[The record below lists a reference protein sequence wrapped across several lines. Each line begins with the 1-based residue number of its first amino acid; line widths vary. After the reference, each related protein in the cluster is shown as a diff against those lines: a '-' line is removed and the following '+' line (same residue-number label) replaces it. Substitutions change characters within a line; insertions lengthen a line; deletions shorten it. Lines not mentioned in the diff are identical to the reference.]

1 MTRSLI
7 LRDSVKNHLL
17 EQIRNGELQIGKT
30 INLAKLSREVGISVT
45 PIREALS
52 QLEHARVIKAVPKR
66 GFLVTRLSKREA
78 QELYEI
84 TAQLEMMALES
95 SSFSTADLNA
105 LRNQHRRME
114 MENTP
119 KDSIANRFEFHDLLV
134 QNCKNKVLLQILD
147 DLKMRLLF
155 YERGLGD
162 DSSFHTLLNNQNE
175 AIVQAL
181 EEDNLPAA
189 ALILKM
195 SWMAVLEYIE
205 SRIGQ
210 K

>member
-1 MTRSLI
+1 MTQSLV
-7 LRDSVKNHLL
+7 LRDSVKDYLL
-17 EQIRNGELQIGKT
+17 GQIQKGELPIGKT
-30 INLAKLSREVGISVT
+30 INLAKLSREIGVSVT

-66 GFLVTRLSKREA
+66 GFLVTRLSKEEA
-78 QELYEI
+78 RDLYEM
-84 TAQLEMMALES
+84 TAQLEMMALEA
-95 SSFSTADLNA
+95 SSFSKMDLNT
-105 LRNQHRRME
+105 LRTHHKKME
-114 MENTP
+114 IAGNS
-119 KDSIANRFEFHDLLV
+119 KDAISHRFEFHGLLV
-134 QNCKNKVLLQILD
+134 QNCKNKVLLQILE

-155 YERGLGD
+155 YERGLGE
-162 DSSFHTLLNNQNE
+162 DSSFHSLLNNQNE

-195 SWMAVLEYIE
+195 SWMAVLEYVE
-205 SRIGQ
+205 SRLDR